1 MLKNLMQISEHI
13 RDKVSVD
20 YFFIKGKIDL
30 DADYFINKIKE
41 SCQSKDNMNYKTNI
55 QSLMTPFQFFSKDP
69 NFLQILKNFIEL
81 IDSNYD
87 FVRYCVSDAWGF
99 EVKQNE
105 KTKYHAHARS
115 IWSGVLYLNSSTQE
129 LKFPEIN
136 KSVKPERGVFAL
148 FSPFLMHGCE
158 PNNDEISKFGISFNL
173 DELVEKW

>member
-1 MLKNLMQISEHI
+1 MQISEHI

-87 FVRYCVSDAWGF
+87 FVRYCVSRY
-99 EVKQNE
+99 
-105 KTKYHAHARS
+105 YHFS
-115 IWSGVLYLNSSTQE
+115 TNSSKLKLIPNLEILSLFGSQPCIKKGLNSAKTPLSG
-129 LKFPEIN
+129 LID
-136 KSVKPERGVFAL
+136 L
-148 FSPFLMHGCE
+148 L
-158 PNNDEISKFGISFNL
+158 ISGNFNS
-173 DELVEKW
+173 